1 MRSKDTGV
9 GGCQLCDAIDSDN
22 RKFNVE
28 GEKKIHKYIK
38 VSTNLTDN

>member
-1 MRSKDTGV
+1 MRSNDKGV

-28 GEKKIHKYIK
+28 KKKY
-38 VSTNLTDN
+38 TNI